1 MVERSRRAVVASA
14 GALSLLGL
22 AGCAGLGDDGNDF
35 GDAVD
40 RTGEDTIDVTVGADN
55 GLSYDPA
62 NVVIDVGTTVV
73 WEWTGRG
80 GGHDVVEVDDEVFA
94 SDLVDEAGHTFEH
107 TFEEPG
113 EYEYVCTPHQTQ
125 GMNGRVEVVE

>member
-14 GALSLLGL
+14 GTLSLFAL
-22 AGCAGLGDDGNDF
+22 AGCAGLGGDGNDF
-35 GDAVD
+35 GDPVE
-40 RTGEDTIDVTVGADN
+40 RTGEDTVDVTVGADN
-55 GLSYDPA
+55 GLSYDPG
-62 NVVIDVGTTVV
+62 NVVIEVGTTVV

-80 GGHDVVEVDDEVFA
+80 GGHNVVEVDEEAFA
-94 SDLVDEAGHTFEH
+94 SELVDEAGYTFEY

-125 GMNGRVEVVE
+125 GMNGRVEVVD

>member
-14 GALSLLGL
+14 GALSLIGL
-22 AGCAGLGDDGNDF
+22 AGCAALGDDGNDF

-107 TFEEPG
+107 TFEDPG
-113 EYEYVCTPHQTQ
+113 AYEYVCTPHQTQ
-125 GMNGRVEVVE
+125 GMNGRIEVVE